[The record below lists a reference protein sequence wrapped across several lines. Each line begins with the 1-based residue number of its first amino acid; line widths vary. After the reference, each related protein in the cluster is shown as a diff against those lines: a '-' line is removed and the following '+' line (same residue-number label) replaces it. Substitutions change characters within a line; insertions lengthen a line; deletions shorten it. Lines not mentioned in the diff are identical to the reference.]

1 MAGTIVGSLDHAV
14 NISGATSS
22 LNMFV
27 NVYNFFASQMVGAG
41 HCTLVA
47 SNFGSGGT
55 GFDYHDG
62 ANPAGENA
70 WACFRFPNTATP
82 FDILIQWADA
92 AVFGT
97 APGNPG
103 LLQNNTAASGVP
115 PDGVGVVAAL
125 REDGTDP
132 WGGTTGSPG
141 SDTKG
146 ATVWT
151 PGGSTVHS
159 LLRSNNPGGT
169 FDALKQ
175 NMSYLAIDSNRASPI
190 RHHMWGDADGF
201 LLLVSQA
208 ADTFAGTYIG
218 KYNPPLSLTVPHPY
232 VHINS
237 QRGSSFVKFWPV
249 GSQNLYGTTAGTSI
263 NANEGGILSVPLSDG
278 VMIASLNLLQAGFAD
293 VIWSPNQLY
302 PTPVIEHERFTVF
315 KRESGVSTKLGLTGF
330 LPEEIVAS
338 VYNVVGNETNAAGT
352 RAYIAEVLSASR
364 KWSVVWDGG
373 SPPGTLL
380 VREGRQF

>member
-14 NISGATSS
+14 TVLAPTHNQN
-22 LNMFV
+22 LFV
-27 NVYNFFASQMVGAG
+27 NVYNFFATQMVGAG

-55 GFDYHDG
+55 GFDYQDG

-92 AVFGT
+92 AAFGS

-103 LLQNNTAASGVP
+103 LLIANANNL
-115 PDGVGVVAAL
+115 DGVGIVAAL

-132 WGGTTGSPG
+132 WGGTTGAPG

-151 PGGSTVHS
+151 PGGSVVHS
-159 LLRSNNPGGT
+159 LLRSNNPGGVY
-169 FDALKQ
+169 DALKQ
-175 NMSYLAIDSNRASPI
+175 NMAYLMPDSAAASPI
-190 RHHMWGDADGF
+190 RHHMWGDADSF
-201 LLLVSQA
+201 MFIHSRA
-208 ADTFAGTYIG
+208 AGDHQGTYIG
-218 KYNPPLSLTVPHPY
+218 KYNATTALTVPHPY
-232 VHINS
+232 VHITSSANS
-237 QRGSSFVKFWPV
+237 TTLFWPL
-249 GSQNLYGTTAGTSI
+249 GSTTTYGSLAGNIQNTV
-263 NANEGGILSVPLSDG
+263 EGGILSVPLSDG
-278 VMIASLNLLQAGFAD
+278 VMGASLNVVSGGFAET
-293 VIWSPNQLY
+293 IFSPNQLY
-302 PTPVIEHERFTVF
+302 ATPTLEHERVSLL
-315 KRESGVSTKLGLTGF
+315 KRELGASTRLGMAGQ
-330 LPEEIVAS
+330 LPEELVAF
-338 VYNVVGNETNAAGT
+338 VFGVAGNETNAAGT
-352 RAYIAEVLSASR
+352 RAYIAEPIASSR

-373 SPPGTLL
+373 SPPGTLN